1 MGTKSV
7 VGVAAAAVAAGVT
20 AAKKVRS
27 AASDAEGRR
36 QDPTRWRAVTIDRP
50 PGEVAA
56 STPAP
61 LAELGDA
68 VEVRVIAAPGD
79 KGTELGARYRTVPAD
94 TDPEEAVRGLRTA
107 LRLSKQLAEVGWITH
122 PDDNV
127 TTESTALNAPLR
139 KAIKLATGE
148 GLL

>member
-7 VGVAAAAVAAGVT
+7 MGVAAVAVAAGVT
-20 AAKKVRS
+20 AAKKARS
-27 AASDAEGRR
+27 ATGDAEGRR
-36 QDPTRWRAVTIDRP
+36 QDPTRWRVVTIDRP
-50 PGEVAA
+50 PGELAG

-61 LAELGDA
+61 LAELGES

-79 KGTELGARYRTVPAD
+79 KGAELGARYRSLPPD
-94 TDPEEAVRGLRTA
+94 TEPEDAVRRLRAA
-107 LRLSKQLAEVGWITH
+107 LRESKQLAEVGWVVH
-122 PDDNV
+122 PDANT
-127 TTESTALNAPLR
+127 TTEPTALNAPLR